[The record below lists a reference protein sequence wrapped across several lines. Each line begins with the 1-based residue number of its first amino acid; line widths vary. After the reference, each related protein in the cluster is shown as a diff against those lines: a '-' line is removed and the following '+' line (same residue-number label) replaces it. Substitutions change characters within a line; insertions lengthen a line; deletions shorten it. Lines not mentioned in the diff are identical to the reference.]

1 MIPDTSLGLLERLS
15 RERFDEAA
23 WEDFVHRYGT
33 ILVGWA
39 RRWGA
44 EGNESHDLAQDVM
57 LTLVRQMRGFHY
69 DPSQSFRA
77 WLKTVA
83 WRALARERQR
93 RRRCLSPGDARPAT
107 LTDSIAAREDLLQT
121 LEEQAERELLALAS
135 ERVRTRVKPHTWRAF
150 ELATFFGMEGEAIA
164 ERLGISISSVYVARH
179 NVTKMLREE
188 VKRLGSG

>member
-1 MIPDTSLGLLERLS
+1 MIPDTSLGLIERLS

-23 WEDFVHRYGT
+23 WEDFVNRYGT

-57 LTLVRQMRGFHY
+57 LAMVRQMRDFRY

-83 WRALARERQR
+83 WRALARERLK
-93 RRRCLSPGDARPAT
+93 RRRCLSPGDDPPAT
-107 LTDSIAAREDLLQT
+107 LTDSMAAREDLLQL
-121 LEEQAERELLALAS
+121 LEAQAERELLALAM
-135 ERVRTRVKPHTWRAF
+135 ERVRTRVKPHTWEAF
-150 ELATFFGMEGEAIA
+150 ELATSAGLDGAAIA
-164 ERLGISISSVYVARH
+164 RRLGISISSVYVARH
-179 NVTKMLREE
+179 NVTRMLREE
-188 VKRLGSG
+188 VTRLGGR

>member
-15 RERFDEAA
+15 RERFDETA

-57 LTLVRQMRGFHY
+57 LMLVRQMRDFHY
-69 DPSQSFRA
+69 DPSRSFRA

-83 WRALARERQR
+83 WRALARERLK
-93 RRRCLSPGDARPAT
+93 RRRCLFPGDDRPVA
-107 LTDSIAAREDLLQT
+107 LTDSIAARENLHHL
-121 LEEQAERELLALAS
+121 LEEQAERELLSLAC
-135 ERVRTRVKPHTWRAF
+135 EQVRRRVKPHTWEAF
-150 ELATFFGMEGEAIA
+150 ELATFFGMDGEAIA
-164 ERLGISISSVYVARH
+164 KRLGISISSVYVARH

-188 VKRLGSG
+188 VTRLGAG